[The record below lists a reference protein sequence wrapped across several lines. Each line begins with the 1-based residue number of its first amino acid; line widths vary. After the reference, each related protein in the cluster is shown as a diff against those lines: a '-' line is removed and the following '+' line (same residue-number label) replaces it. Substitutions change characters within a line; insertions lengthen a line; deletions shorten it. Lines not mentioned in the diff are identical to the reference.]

1 MKLEKVSFYSMIAL
15 VGGFVAREVLKAS
28 VRVRTMAIRRS
39 LLQLFYDDPS
49 FKALYFNPSYDNRLL
64 TKDVVA
70 LLGYKE
76 KEEETKR
83 LMDDVFLE
91 AVDKGILFDNEID
104 YSVYRLTKPDLKHI
118 LDSFSDASKVIYVLF
133 KPVPYPL
140 DKRYLA
146 YELIPADWDKNLV
159 PLTQL
164 GIDAEGP
171 AMAPAQPPTPTEAG
185 TSSFVPAA
193 KMGAPL
199 RMNPSPPAT
208 MDLG

>member
-1 MKLEKVSFYSMIAL
+1 MKLEKVSFYSLIAL

-49 FKALYFNPSYDNRLL
+49 FKALYFNPSYDNKVLA
-64 TKDVVA
+64 KDVVG

-76 KEEETKR
+76 KQEETKR

-91 AVDKGILFDNEID
+91 TADKGSLFNNEID
-104 YSVYRLTKPDLKHI
+104 YSVYKLTRPDLKRI
-118 LDSFSDASKVIYVLF
+118 LDAFSDTSKVIYVLF
-133 KPVPYPL
+133 KPVLYPL

-146 YELIPADWDKNLV
+146 YELMPADWDKNPVSLTHLQVDFEGPALV
-159 PLTQL
+159 PLPPPL
-164 GIDAEGP
+164 P
-171 AMAPAQPPTPTEAG
+171 AEAG
-185 TSSFVPAA
+185 TNSFAPSASM
-193 KMGAPL
+193 KTPL

-208 MDLG
+208 MDLS